1 MLDVVLD
8 KLAEWV
14 FGPDSVE
21 SRPVDLA
28 LQYEDLVSERKD
40 LSVPRVAGRKDPADS
55 GENEACERGKQVHK
69 TSTIPISAWA
79 GNPLDHRADDF
90 SAPSVVAC
98 VEQRL
103 VGVLAEAGAAG
114 RPCWGLVVRRRAGHQ
129 RHLLAVLSI
138 AALGIRSGGNSLGRV
153 QQAMPEVAFGPT
165 A

>member
-1 MLDVVLD
+1 MLDVFLD
-8 KLAEWV
+8 KLSEWV
-14 FGPDSVE
+14 FVPDSVE

-90 SAPSVVAC
+90 
-98 VEQRL
+98 
-103 VGVLAEAGAAG
+103 
-114 RPCWGLVVRRRAGHQ
+114 
-129 RHLLAVLSI
+129 LSLI
-138 AALGIRSGGNSLGRV
+138 HI
-153 QQAMPEVAFGPT
+153 
-165 A
+165 

>member
-1 MLDVVLD
+1 MLDVFLD
-8 KLAEWV
+8 KLSEWV
-14 FGPDSVE
+14 FVPDSVE

-40 LSVPRVAGRKDPADS
+40 LSVPRDPADS